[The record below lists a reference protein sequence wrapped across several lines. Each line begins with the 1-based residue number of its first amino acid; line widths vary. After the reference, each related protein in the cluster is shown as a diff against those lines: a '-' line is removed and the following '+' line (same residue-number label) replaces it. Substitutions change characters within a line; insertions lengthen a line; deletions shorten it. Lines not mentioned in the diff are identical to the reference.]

1 MQIEFVGE
9 LNWSIQLPVR
19 SEGIVLLGLYL
30 LIVMLVILSQRRSF
44 LSLTR
49 RQWLTFGGL
58 ALLTVVL
65 SNVVLWRFTAP
76 GFQPVPNRPQE
87 VSVPLTPLLSGLPLL
102 LAAMW
107 LGIGP
112 TVLLSGLSGFIQAGF
127 QSGEITQRFEVIAF
141 GLLVAVFIRQ
151 NYRGAIGRWLR
162 QPIIAAPVA
171 ALVSWPIMLPSFF
184 VYTPGSTLAALNY
197 AWPLFVAGLVPT
209 LTEGLFGGVIAQG
222 IQLARPQWVL
232 LRGPLTAPPWARTVT
247 GRLMWAFISFTAMLI
262 IVLVYAVS
270 AIALS
275 EAKRSSIA
283 QMSRDA
289 LKAAREVPSF

>member
-1 MQIEFVGE
+1 M
-9 LNWSIQLPVR
+9 
-19 SEGIVLLGLYL
+19 
-30 LIVMLVILSQRRSF
+30 
-44 LSLTR
+44 
-49 RQWLTFGGL
+49 
-58 ALLTVVL
+58 VL

-171 ALVSWPIMLPSFF
+171 ALVSWPIMLPGYR
-184 VYTPGSTLAALNY
+184 VHAGQHAGRAELCLAAIHGRVGADVDRRSVRRRHRPGNSTGSP
-197 AWPLFVAGLVPT
+197 AM
-209 LTEGLFGGVIAQG
+209 GVV
-222 IQLARPQWVL
+222 ARPAHCPALGADCDRPAHV
-232 LRGPLTAPPWARTVT
+232 GV
-247 GRLMWAFISFTAMLI
+247 SHFTAMLI

-275 EAKRSSIA
+275 K
-283 QMSRDA
+283 
-289 LKAAREVPSF
+289 PSGPPLHRCRAMR